1 MLCGP
6 STAYTANAFCVYSDS
21 PLGREY
27 MVFRAPSVVY
37 VNGEIGLVGLGRW
50 IPGREIP
57 LFVRKRV

>member
-1 MLCGP
+1 
-6 STAYTANAFCVYSDS
+6 
-21 PLGREY
+21 